1 MRMRQ
6 QTGEVVWT
14 KKYGRYLLENKTNI
28 NGKRKK
34 KLGRHQGSRRVI
46 IDRSRKKGARGT
58 SIKERTGRHGP
69 PRGRPEF
76 LYWSARHE
84 GRKGPRTACGT
95 SRDSG
100 LGTLRA
106 EGRKKTRSQTLLASQ
121 TRGSGKMISD
131 SGFQPPRNGAFK
143 RGLGK
148 FPSQP
153 LSQHILVDVLT
164 QRAPTFVAS
173 GAGDPVRV

>member
-1 MRMRQ
+1 MPGGQ
-6 QTGEVVWT
+6 AS
-14 KKYGRYLLENKTNI
+14 KKEPADMVPARTAQVSVLECP
-28 NGKRKK
+28 
-34 KLGRHQGSRRVI
+34 
-46 IDRSRKKGARGT
+46 ARGT
-58 SIKERTGRHGP
+58 KRPSHRVRHI
-69 PRGRPEF
+69 
-76 LYWSARHE
+76 
-84 GRKGPRTACGT
+84 T
-95 SRDSG
+95 G
-100 LGTLRA
+100 LGTLRE
-106 EGRKKTRSQTLLASQ
+106 EGRKKMQSQTLLASQ
-121 TRGSGKMISD
+121 TGGSGKMISD